1 MGNISGDLHD
11 SNPFRSQTSSCG
23 MGNSSGREN
32 NNARWTFNENNIDQG
47 LNSQRS
53 GARSTS
59 DRNQQKYY
67 ISDNRPFSDSIHHP
81 NEAIIKMAE
90 LKKLL
95 TKYLPPEKV
104 QDILSCA
111 YNCCINSGDSSPL
124 NITLEEARKKVE
136 FREASDYLN
145 NS

>member
-1 MGNISGDLHD
+1 MIATHLDLK
-11 SNPFRSQTSSCG
+11 PVP
-23 MGNSSGREN
+23 
-32 NNARWTFNENNIDQG
+32 ARWAIHLGEKTTMQNGLSTRIILIRGVILSDLALGQHQIETNKNI
-47 LNSQRS
+47 
-53 GARSTS
+53 
-59 DRNQQKYY
+59 Y
-67 ISDNRPFSDSIHHP
+67 ISDNRPFSDSIHQP

-95 TKYLPPEKV
+95 SKYLPPEKV

-111 YNCCINSGDSSPL
+111 CNCCIIMGDYSPL